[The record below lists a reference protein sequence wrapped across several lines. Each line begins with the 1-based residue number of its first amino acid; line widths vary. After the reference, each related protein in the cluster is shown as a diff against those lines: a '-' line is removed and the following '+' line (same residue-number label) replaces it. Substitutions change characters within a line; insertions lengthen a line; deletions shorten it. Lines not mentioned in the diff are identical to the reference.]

1 MKKNVLILDLKI
13 NESFNILKF
22 YYLVELLK
30 LFLYFKENNLLGR
43 INFSFFG
50 EY

>member
-30 LFLYFKENNLLGR
+30 LFLYLKENRELVG
-43 INFSFFG
+43 
-50 EY
+50 Y